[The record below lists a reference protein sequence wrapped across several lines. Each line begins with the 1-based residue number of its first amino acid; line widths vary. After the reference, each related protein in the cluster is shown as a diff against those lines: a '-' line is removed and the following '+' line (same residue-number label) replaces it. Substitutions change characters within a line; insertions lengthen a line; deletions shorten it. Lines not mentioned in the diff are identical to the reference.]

1 MPALLR
7 AEPYARRARARPGA
21 VNTEL
26 PGALLASQELEA
38 GGGGRGFAFGE
49 DPAVMISS
57 VIPPGNG
64 MCMNVAASIALVP
77 DHLTTG
83 DTDV

>member
-1 MPALLR
+1 MFSR
-7 AEPYARRARARPGA
+7 GSSTVARTHRCGGRDR
-21 VNTEL
+21 
-26 PGALLASQELEA
+26 
-38 GGGGRGFAFGE
+38 GGGRGFAFGE

-83 DTDV
+83 GTDV

>member
-1 MPALLR
+1 M
-7 AEPYARRARARPGA
+7 
-21 VNTEL
+21 NTEL

-49 DPAVMISS
+49 DPAVMIPS

-83 DTDV
+83 DRVKHPICLTRLQTTAKTG